1 MKLFGQLMINN
12 SEILSNLS
20 AHHNIL
26 KKLNHQLQEDLPK
39 PLNQHCQVA
48 NFRDKI
54 LVIYTESSLWA
65 TRLRYIAPALIK
77 QWQQDNL
84 MSIIEQLEIKVRP
97 LNKIVRH

>member
-12 SEILSNLS
+12 SGILSNLS

-26 KKLNHQLQEDLPK
+26 QKLNNRLQEYLPT
-39 PLNQHCQVA
+39 PLNQHCKVA
-48 NFRDKI
+48 NFREKT

-65 TRLRYIAPALIK
+65 TRLRYITPTLLV

-84 MSIIEQLEIKVRP
+84 MSIIEQLEIRVRP
-97 LNKIVRH
+97 LNK